1 MTRTAA
7 TASSG
12 SNLLLSAERID
23 IGYGRVDVVHSVS
36 LSIARGQ
43 IVAIIGPNGAGKTT
57 LLNGLMGLLPV
68 RGRLSFFGEATDEQP
83 SVETLVGRGV
93 TLIPETRELF
103 GPMSVEDNLRLGAFA
118 RYQQGHRDIEAGLA
132 EVHELMPRLLER
144 RTQAA
149 NTLSGGERQ
158 MLAMGRALM
167 SRPQLLLLDEPSLGL
182 APLVTRDILR
192 TVASLR
198 DRGMSCLLV
207 EQNAKA
213 ALRIADYAYVMESG
227 VFVLEGPAC
236 EIAENSDVIN
246 SYLGARPPAAVELPP
261 S

>member
-1 MTRTAA
+1 MSQPAQAA
-7 TASSG
+7 SYADV
-12 SNLLLSAERID
+12 LLSAEKID
-23 IGYGRVDVVHSVS
+23 IGYGRVDVVHGVD
-36 LSIARGQ
+36 LTVKRGQ

-68 RGRLSFFGEATDEQP
+68 RGCLSFFGETMADQP
-83 SVETLVGRGV
+83 TVEMLVGRGV

-103 GPMSVEDNLRLGAFA
+103 GPMNVEDNLRLGAFA
-118 RYQQGHRDIEAGLA
+118 RYRKGDRDIDAGLA
-132 EVHELMPRLLER
+132 EVYALMPRLQER
-144 RTQAA
+144 KAQAA
-149 NTLSGGERQ
+149 STLSGGERQ

-182 APLVTRDILR
+182 APLITRDILR

-213 ALRIADYAYVMESG
+213 ALRIADYAYVMEQGS
-227 VFVLEGPAC
+227 FVLQGPAG
-236 EIAENSDVIN
+236 EVADNPDVIN
-246 SYLGARPPAAVELPP
+246 SYLGVRSAAAAEA
-261 S
+261 SRS